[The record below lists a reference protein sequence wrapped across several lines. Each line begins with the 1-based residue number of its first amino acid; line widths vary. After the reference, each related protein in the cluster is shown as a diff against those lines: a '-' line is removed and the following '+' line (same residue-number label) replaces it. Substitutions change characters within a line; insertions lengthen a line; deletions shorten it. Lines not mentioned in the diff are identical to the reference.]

1 MDERPAWNKDT
12 ISENLNTKK
21 GKRPDRK
28 QDLLF
33 GTWNVKPLQ
42 NKEEEIVDEIRK
54 YNLSILGLS
63 EIKKKGS
70 GEKQLKE
77 PK

>member
-33 GTWNVKPLQ
+33 GTWNVKTLTNAGKQ
-42 NKEEEIVDEIRK
+42 RNKT
-54 YNLSILGLS
+54 
-63 EIKKKGS
+63 
-70 GEKQLKE
+70 LKE
-77 PK
+77 MDRIVGNRKEWRSFAERNPTP

>member
-1 MDERPAWNKDT
+1 M
-12 ISENLNTKK
+12 
-21 GKRPDRK
+21 
-28 QDLLF
+28 F
-33 GTWNVKPLQ
+33 GTWNVKTLQ

-63 EIKKKGS
+63 VIKKKGS

-77 PK
+77 NHKLLFSGVKEGRKKKGVGFVITEEIDK